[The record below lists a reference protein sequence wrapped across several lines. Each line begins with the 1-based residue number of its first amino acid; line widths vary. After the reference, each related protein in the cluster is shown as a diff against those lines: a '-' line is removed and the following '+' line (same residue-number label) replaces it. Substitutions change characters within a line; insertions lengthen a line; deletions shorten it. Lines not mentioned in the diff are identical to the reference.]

1 MLQPRAPA
9 LAGLKDRTGEGFP
22 DHVTQRIVLDTFLGY
37 LSRRFEEPLFAA
49 HVNYPAPAGFNWFN
63 KLATVRGKESFKGTS
78 HF

>member
-1 MLQPRAPA
+1 
-9 LAGLKDRTGEGFP
+9 
-22 DHVTQRIVLDTFLGY
+22 VTQRIVLDTFLGY

-63 KLATVRGKESFKGTS
+63 KLATGWGKESFKGTS